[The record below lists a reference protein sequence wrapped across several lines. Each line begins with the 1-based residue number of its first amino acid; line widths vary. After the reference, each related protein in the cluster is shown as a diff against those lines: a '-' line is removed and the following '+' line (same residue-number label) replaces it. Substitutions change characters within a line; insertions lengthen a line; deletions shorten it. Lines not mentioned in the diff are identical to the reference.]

1 MCFYLKLV
9 IRDMCASC
17 RILHDPVCFRYL
29 LLMGNN
35 THQCCVAAPVREST
49 YVRPL
54 TNGSLQPPSQ
64 TPTHTRILSHFCT
77 PTSTHQDNPVAAIM
91 VRQVK
96 LIIHGGLNPASPLI
110 VIVEFSQLVIQCNWG
125 ATHSIH
131 VCLTSAN
138 GGNDKGF
145 PDVMTTWVKRVNAG
159 LEIWPAK
166 RKEVVG

>member
-1 MCFYLKLV
+1 M
-9 IRDMCASC
+9 
-17 RILHDPVCFRYL
+17 L
-29 LLMGNN
+29 LTVTSSVPTVWEAFWGE
-35 THQCCVAAPVREST
+35 T
-49 YVRPL
+49 PL
-54 TNGSLQPPSQ
+54 EKAVTFLRVPSQ
-64 TPTHTRILSHFCT
+64 TPTHTRILSFFCT

>member
-1 MCFYLKLV
+1 M
-9 IRDMCASC
+9 
-17 RILHDPVCFRYL
+17 L
-29 LLMGNN
+29 LAVNSSVPTVWEAFWGE
-35 THQCCVAAPVREST
+35 T
-49 YVRPL
+49 PL
-54 TNGSLQPPSQ
+54 EKAVTFLRVPSQ

-131 VCLTSAN
+131 VCCGTN